1 MIEFYRKLIMLGVI
15 IMFEKLKGKY
25 VFFDVDGTLSEYRYR
40 DRLYGGGC
48 SELGCQSLED
58 LLFNDLFYKARPLK
72 TMQRVIEKLDSNKIF
87 VLGTV
92 TTNNEIDQKYKWLSE
107 HYPNIKRENI
117 YFICSTLLKPEV
129 IIEYC
134 KHYNIDIQQAVFVD
148 DRIDVLRKAE
158 SLGINAYHPSSFTE

>member
-1 MIEFYRKLIMLGVI
+1 MIEN
-15 IMFEKLKGKY
+15 LKEKY
-25 VFFDVDGTLSEYRYR
+25 VFFDVDGTLSEYRYK

-72 TMQRVIEKLDSNKIF
+72 TMQRVIENLDSNKILI
-87 VLGTV
+87 LGAV
-92 TTNNEIDQKYKWLSE
+92 TTNTEIEQKCKWLAK
-107 HYPNIKRENI
+107 YCPNIKKENI
-117 YFICSTLLKPEV
+117 FFICSTLLKPEV

-134 KHYNIDIQQAVFVD
+134 KHYNIDIKQTVFVD

-158 SLGINAYHPSSFTE
+158 EMGITAYHPSSFTE

>member
-1 MIEFYRKLIMLGVI
+1 MI
-15 IMFEKLKGKY
+15 EKLKEKY
-25 VFFDVDGTLSEYRYR
+25 VFFDVDGTLSEYRYK

-72 TMQRVIEKLDSNKIF
+72 TMQRIIENLDSNKIF
-87 VLGTV
+87 ILDAV
-92 TTNNEIDQKYKWLSE
+92 TTNTEISE
-107 HYPNIKRENI
+107 HYPNIKRENVF
-117 YFICSTLLKPEV
+117 FICSTLLKPEV

-134 KHYNIDIQQAVFVD
+134 KHYNIDIKQTTFVD

-158 SLGINAYHPSSFTE
+158 TLGIDSYHPSSLTE